1 MKSSTKSTLLSENT
15 DLQLRLT
22 EAEEMLRAIR
32 GGDVDALVVDGV
44 SGPQVY
50 TLQGVEAETN
60 RFRGQMLA
68 QVSDAVIAADDEG
81 RIIYLNAAAER
92 LYGFE
97 ASQALGRTLSTL
109 YVPRWFRP
117 EDEVAEVTALAE
129 HGEWRGEKV
138 HVRHDGLEINVEL
151 AVTVLREVDGQPNGS
166 LAVIR
171 DVTERRQHEDK
182 VLVSEIRYRRL
193 FETAHDGVL
202 LLDPNTRKIIDAN
215 PFMTQMLGYAH
226 GELVGKELFEIG
238 LLKDE
243 AASQEM
249 FRRLT
254 RATQV
259 RYENLPLESQGGRHQ
274 DVEVVANLYT
284 ENDRRIIQCN
294 IRDITERKEAE
305 QHVKLLMAEVNHRAK
320 NLLAVVQA
328 VAYQT
333 AKYGDPATFVARLSD
348 RIAGLAA
355 GQDLLVRNQWHGVDL
370 SDLVEA
376 QLAHFKDL
384 IGTRVLVDGR
394 PARLTAQAAQGIG
407 MALHE
412 LATNSAKY
420 GALSNGTGRVNI
432 TWHVTEGNKPVFSMS
447 WLEDGGPAVTVP
459 TRKGFGQIVIG
470 RMAEAAVQG
479 VAEITFS
486 ERGVAWN
493 LIAPAKNALITPPAI
508 TPLGMTPVGMTPV
521 GMTTVGMER

>member
-1 MKSSTKSTLLSENT
+1 MKSPSTSALLAEIA
-15 DLQLRLT
+15 DLHARLA
-22 EAEEMLRAIR
+22 EAEDTLRAIR
-32 GGDVDALVVDGV
+32 SGDVDALVVEG
-44 SGPQVY
+44 SAGPRVY

-60 RFRGQMLA
+60 RFRGAMLA
-68 QVSDAVIAADDEG
+68 QVSDAVVAADAEG
-81 RIIYLNAAAER
+81 RIVYLNAAAEL
-92 LYGFE
+92 LYGCV
-97 ASQALGRTLSTL
+97 ASRALGRTLSEI
-109 YVPRWFRP
+109 YQPRWLHAG
-117 EDEVAEVTALAE
+117 DEADEAAALRERGA
-129 HGEWRGEKV
+129 WRGEKV
-138 HVRHDGLEINVEL
+138 HVRHDGRAISVDLG
-151 AVTVLREVDGQPNGS
+151 VTVLRDIDGQPTGS

-171 DVTERRQHEDK
+171 DVTERRQNEDR

-202 LLDPNTRKIIDAN
+202 LLDPGTRKIIDAN
-215 PFMTQMLGYAH
+215 PFMTQMLGYPH
-226 GELVGKELFEIG
+226 DQLVGKELFEIG

-249 FRRLT
+249 VRKLRRT
-254 RATQV
+254 NQV
-259 RYENLPLESQGGRHQ
+259 RYENLPLESQDGRHQ
-274 DVEVVANLYT
+274 DVEVVANLYD
-284 ENDRRIIQCN
+284 ENGRRVIQCN
-294 IRDITERKEAE
+294 IRDITERKRSEE
-305 QHVKLLMAEVNHRAK
+305 HVKLLMAEVNHRAK

-333 AKYGDPATFVARLSD
+333 AKHGDPATFVARLVD

-355 GQDLLVRNQWHGVDL
+355 GQDLLVKNKWHGVDL

-384 IGTRVLVDGR
+384 IGTRVLLDGL
-394 PARLTAQAAQGIG
+394 PARLTAEAAQGIG

-432 TWHVTEGNKPVFSMS
+432 GWHVTAGTKSEFSMS
-447 WLEDGGPAVTVP
+447 WLEHGGPAVAVP

-479 VAEITFS
+479 VAEIDFK
-486 ERGVAWN
+486 EKGVSWN
-493 LIAPAKNALITPPAI
+493 LSAPVRNALMLTG
-508 TPLGMTPVGMTPV
+508 GMSP
-521 GMTTVGMER
+521 